1 MLGYASEERLKALL
15 IGVGDGERDLEA
27 ARQRL
32 CSIRDFALHS
42 AFERVD
48 RDATNWVSSKEIVD
62 FLRDNG
68 VFHVSD
74 AEAFDLVKFF
84 DSDGNSKLSFQEFIQ
99 MLLPCEDN
107 VLRNITIDRPSIRVG
122 RFERLPRDIEEG
134 IVTILVKEV
143 ELERRL
149 EMLKRDLYVG
159 LDYSVMAAFR
169 SIDRANTGSITTV
182 NLGGFMRDHGHFASE
197 TELLAIVRRLDT
209 DGDACISYSEWLEFL
224 RNPPAEPL
232 PLPIPAPVRLPEPL
246 PLERSLPSY
255 YYSRYYDWPLHRY
268 GYDWRDSS
276 YLDRYDLPYSRYYPS
291 YYSRYY
297 SPYWYSRYAAPS
309 ESKSVSYDVE
319 KPTPYSPART
329 VKRETYHSPYG
340 SRTYKSYL

>member
-1 MLGYASEERLKALL
+1 MLGYASEERLKVLL
-15 IGVGDGERDLEA
+15 IAVGDGERDLEA

-48 RDATNWVSSKEIVD
+48 RDATNWVTSKELVD

-74 AEAFDLVKFF
+74 AEAYDLVKFF
-84 DSDGNSKLSFQEFIQ
+84 DSDGNGKLSFQEFIQ

-134 IVTILVKEV
+134 MVAVITKEV
-143 ELERRL
+143 ELARRL
-149 EMLKRDLYVG
+149 SILRKDLELG
-159 LDYSVMAAFR
+159 LDYSPMAAFR
-169 SIDRANTGSITTV
+169 SIDRANSGMITTV
-182 NLGGFMRDHGHFASE
+182 NLGAFMRDHGHFASE

-209 DGDACISYSEWLEFL
+209 DGDASITYGEWTEFV
-224 RNPPAEPL
+224 RTVVSEPL
-232 PLPIPAPVRLPEPL
+232 PVPPVRP
-246 PLERSLPSY
+246 LPSY
-255 YYSRYYDWPLHRY
+255 YYSRYYDWPYYRSLD
-268 GYDWRDSS
+268 DWRYSS
-276 YLDRYDLPYSRYYPS
+276 YLDWKYDWPYSRYYP

-297 SPYWYSRYAAPS
+297 SPYWYSRYAAPLAP
-309 ESKSVSYDVE
+309 ESKTVSYDVE

-340 SRTYKSYL
+340 SRTYTSYL